1 MRPRMCLL
9 GIHCILSYCMSQK
22 EACELYM
29 ETGVGVFIKNSG
41 GLHGLNSRPCFRAIG
56 TLLLAGGALM
66 HLQPDFPFLP
76 IRYPGYR
83 VVRPA

>member
-1 MRPRMCLL
+1 MRPKIYFI
-9 GIHCILSYCMSQK
+9 GIYCIQSYCMSQV

-29 ETGVGVFIKNSG
+29 ETGVGVFIKDSR

-56 TLLLAGGALM
+56 ALLLAGGALV
-66 HLQPDFPFLP
+66 HLQPDFPLLP

-83 VVRPA
+83 VIRPA